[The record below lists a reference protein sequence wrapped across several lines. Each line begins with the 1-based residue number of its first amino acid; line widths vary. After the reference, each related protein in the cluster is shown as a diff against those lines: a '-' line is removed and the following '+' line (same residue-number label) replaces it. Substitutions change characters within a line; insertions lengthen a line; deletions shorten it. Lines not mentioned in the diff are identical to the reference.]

1 MDFQGLINRII
12 PSKRAKQLRDLRI
25 DISFYPVLI
34 TVLVIPASYSEVS
47 SNYNK
52 TDFISWIFIK
62 IFAWTVA
69 SFYAGFFIKL
79 AGIDQFK
86 KINFAPF
93 FGISFL
99 TGALVATNEI
109 ILSNMFNLPE
119 QVNPYLR
126 LTLTGLLTFLLCL
139 LTSILGTNRRNY
151 KLVHKSYEKALYQS
165 AFLDLQKD
173 MSFKMD
179 IANHESNIKKEI
191 LSLLRASDDH
201 LSLSVMMDRVQ
212 NFSRYLTEYKIIDSR
227 RKKFY
232 AFLDQLRKELEF
244 SYYNFRTKA
253 LSPSIFSFVISSI
266 FGIVPLRNN
275 FGLAPMILII
285 TYFLITY
292 YAQLVLTKLM
302 KSSSPS
308 IFFPIFV
315 SFFNIAFILG
325 VDNIFK
331 LATPDV
337 FHNANLFWVFVIYT
351 IVYFA
356 VCFAGHFAAGTSK
369 YEEHLLLLA
378 VTQPEL
384 SLSREKVLNKK
395 KIYLN
400 NQWANFLHNKIQSK
414 LLVLGLSNNLTTFEH
429 ELSEII
435 EVVEKQSF
443 ILKSSHIIKSS
454 SISESLEI
462 IDKLWSNSIMLNI
475 DLADGL
481 LQHNFDLA
489 TLVDLEEVLRE
500 LIANAVR
507 HGGANQVNIEIGHLE
522 NGRINIKST
531 NNGSPYKPKKIGL
544 GTQFLNE
551 LSPNNW
557 KIENKDGQVIVNLI
571 LVENRVIS

>member
-1 MDFQGLINRII
+1 MNIQTFANRIV
-12 PSKRAKQLRDLRI
+12 PSKRIKQLRDLRI

-34 TVLVIPASYSEVS
+34 AVLVIPAAYSEVS
-47 SNYNK
+47 SNFNK
-52 TDFISWIFIK
+52 THFILWIFIK
-62 IFAWTVA
+62 IFSWSAA
-69 SFYAGFFIKL
+69 SFYAGYFIKF

-99 TGALVATNEI
+99 TGVLVATSEI
-109 ILSNMFNLPE
+109 IFLNIFNLPQ

-126 LTLTGLLTFLLCL
+126 LVLTGFLTFLLCL

-165 AFLDLQKD
+165 AFLESQKD
-173 MSFKMD
+173 TSFQMD

-191 LSLLRASDDH
+191 LALLRVSNDI
-201 LSLSVMMDRVQ
+201 LSLSIIMDNVQ
-212 NFSRYLTEYKIIDSR
+212 NFSRHLTEYKISNSR
-227 RKKFY
+227 RKKIY
-232 AFLDQLRKELEF
+232 AFIEQLRIELKF
-244 SYYNFRTKA
+244 SFYNFKTKA

-266 FGIVPLRNN
+266 FGIVPMRNN
-275 FGLAPMILII
+275 FGIAPMILFVI
-285 TYFLITY
+285 YFLINY
-292 YAQLVLTKLM
+292 ICQKLLTKLI
-302 KSSSPS
+302 KIFNPS
-308 IFFPIFV
+308 IILPILL
-315 SFFNIAFILG
+315 SLFNIVLICC
-325 VDNIFK
+325 VDYIFK
-331 LATPDV
+331 VLTSDV
-337 FHNANLFWVFVIYT
+337 FNNANLFWVFVIST

-384 SLSREKVLNKK
+384 SLSREKVLDKK

-414 LLVLGLSNNLTTFEH
+414 LLVLGLSNNLITFEN

-435 EVVEKQSF
+435 DVVEKQSY

-462 IDKLWSNSIMLNI
+462 IDQLWSNSIRLNI
-475 DLADGL
+475 DLTDGL
-481 LQHNFDLA
+481 LQQNFDPV

-507 HGGANQVNIEIGHLE
+507 HGGASKVHIEIGSTE

-531 NNGSPYKPKKIGL
+531 NNGSPYKPNKVGL

-551 LSPNNW
+551 VSPNNW
-557 KIENKDGQVIVNLI
+557 KIENKDGQVIANLI
-571 LVENRVIS
+571 LVENKIIS

>member
-1 MDFQGLINRII
+1 MDLQGLTNRVF

-79 AGIDQFK
+79 VGIDQFK

-99 TGALVATNEI
+99 TGVFVATNEI
-109 ILSNMFNLPE
+109 IFSNIFNLPQ
-119 QVNPYLR
+119 QVNPYIR

-151 KLVHKSYEKALYQS
+151 KLVHKSYETALYQS

-179 IANHESNIKKEI
+179 ITNHESNIKKEI
-191 LSLLRASDDH
+191 LSLLRVSDDH

-212 NFSRYLTEYKIIDSR
+212 NYSRYLTEYKIIDSR

-232 AFLDQLRKELEF
+232 AFLDQLRVELKF
-244 SYYNFRTKA
+244 SYYNFRNKA
-253 LSPSIFSFVISSI
+253 LSPIIFSFVISSI

-275 FGLAPMILII
+275 FGLAPMILIVA
-285 TYFLITY
+285 YFLITCY
-292 YAQLVLTKLM
+292 SQLVLTKLM

-308 IFFPIFV
+308 IIFPIFV
-315 SFFNIAFILG
+315 SFFNIAFILSI
-325 VDNIFK
+325 DNIFK

-337 FHNANLFWVFVIYT
+337 FHNANLFWVFVIST

-378 VTQPEL
+378 VTNPEL
-384 SLSREKVLNKK
+384 SLTRDKVLDKK

-414 LLVLGLSNNLTTFEH
+414 LLVLGLSNNFIRFEH
-429 ELSEII
+429 ELSEIVD
-435 EVVEKQSF
+435 VVEKHSF

-507 HGGANQVNIEIGHLE
+507 HGGANQVNIEIGYLE
-522 NGRINIKST
+522 NGQISIKST

>member
-1 MDFQGLINRII
+1 
-12 PSKRAKQLRDLRI
+12 
-25 DISFYPVLI
+25 
-34 TVLVIPASYSEVS
+34 
-47 SNYNK
+47 
-52 TDFISWIFIK
+52 
-62 IFAWTVA
+62 
-69 SFYAGFFIKL
+69 
-79 AGIDQFK
+79 
-86 KINFAPF
+86 
-93 FGISFL
+93 
-99 TGALVATNEI
+99 
-109 ILSNMFNLPE
+109 
-119 QVNPYLR
+119 
-126 LTLTGLLTFLLCL
+126 
-139 LTSILGTNRRNY
+139 
-151 KLVHKSYEKALYQS
+151 
-165 AFLDLQKD
+165 
-173 MSFKMD
+173 
-179 IANHESNIKKEI
+179 
-191 LSLLRASDDH
+191 
-201 LSLSVMMDRVQ
+201 
-212 NFSRYLTEYKIIDSR
+212 
-227 RKKFY
+227 
-232 AFLDQLRKELEF
+232 
-244 SYYNFRTKA
+244 
-253 LSPSIFSFVISSI
+253 
-266 FGIVPLRNN
+266 
-275 FGLAPMILII
+275 MILIVA
-285 TYFLITY
+285 YFLITY
-292 YAQLVLTKLM
+292 YSQLVLTKLM

-308 IFFPIFV
+308 TFFPIFV
-315 SFFNIAFILG
+315 SLFNIAFILC

-337 FHNANLFWVFVIYT
+337 FHNANLFWVFVIST

-384 SLSREKVLNKK
+384 SLSREKVLDKK

-414 LLVLGLSNNLTTFEH
+414 LLVLGLSNNLITFEN

-435 EVVEKQSF
+435 DVVEKQSF

-454 SISESLEI
+454 SISESLEM

-507 HGGANQVNIEIGHLE
+507 HGGANQVNIEIGYLE
-522 NGRINIKST
+522 NGRLDIKST

>member
-1 MDFQGLINRII
+1 MNIQTFANRIV
-12 PSKRAKQLRDLRI
+12 PSKRIKQSRDLRI

-34 TVLVIPASYSEVS
+34 AVLVIPAAYSEVS
-47 SNYNK
+47 SNFNK
-52 TDFISWIFIK
+52 THFILWIFIK
-62 IFAWTVA
+62 IFSWSAA
-69 SFYAGFFIKL
+69 SFYAGYFIKF

-99 TGALVATNEI
+99 TGVLVATSEI
-109 ILSNMFNLPE
+109 ILLNMFNLPQ

-126 LTLTGLLTFLLCL
+126 LVLTGLLTFLLCL

-173 MSFKMD
+173 TSFQMD

-191 LSLLRASDDH
+191 LSLLRVSNDI
-201 LSLSVMMDRVQ
+201 LSLSIIMDKVQ
-212 NFSRYLTEYKIIDSR
+212 NFSRYLTEYKISNSR
-227 RKKFY
+227 RKKIY
-232 AFLDQLRKELEF
+232 AFIEQLRIELKF
-244 SYYNFRTKA
+244 SFYNFKTKA
-253 LSPSIFSFVISSI
+253 LSPIIFSFVVSSI
-266 FGIVPLRNN
+266 FGIVPMRNN
-275 FGLAPMILII
+275 FGIAPMILYVI
-285 TYFLITY
+285 YFLITY
-292 YAQLVLTKLM
+292 ICQKLLTKLI
-302 KSSSPS
+302 KIFNPS
-308 IFFPIFV
+308 IILPTLL
-315 SFFNIAFILG
+315 SLFNIVLICC
-325 VDNIFK
+325 VDYMFK
-331 LATPDV
+331 VLTPDV
-337 FHNANLFWVFVIYT
+337 FHNANLFWIFVIST
-351 IVYFA
+351 TVYFA

-384 SLSREKVLNKK
+384 SLSRERVLDKK
-395 KIYLN
+395 KTYLN

-414 LLVLGLSNNLTTFEH
+414 LLVLGLSNNLITFER
-429 ELSEII
+429 EISEII
-435 EVVEKQSF
+435 DVVEKQSY

-462 IDKLWSNSIMLNI
+462 IDQLWSNSIRLNI
-475 DLADGL
+475 DLTDGL
-481 LQHNFDLA
+481 LQQNFDPV

-507 HGGANQVNIEIGHLE
+507 HGGASKVHIEIGSME

-531 NNGSPYKPKKIGL
+531 NNGSPYKPNKVGL

-551 LSPNNW
+551 VSPNNW
-557 KIENKDGQVIVNLI
+557 KIENKDGQVIANLI
-571 LVENRVIS
+571 LVENKVIS

>member
-1 MDFQGLINRII
+1 MNIQTFANRII
-12 PSKRAKQLRDLRI
+12 PSKRIKQSRDLRI

-34 TVLVIPASYSEVS
+34 TVLVIPAAYSEVS

-52 TDFISWIFIK
+52 TDFVLWILIK
-62 IFAWTVA
+62 IFSWSAA
-69 SFYAGFFIKL
+69 SFYSVYFIKL

-99 TGALVATNEI
+99 TGALVATSEI
-109 ILSNMFNLPE
+109 IFLNIFNLPQ

-126 LTLTGLLTFLLCL
+126 LVLTGLLTFLLCL

-173 MSFKMD
+173 KSFQMD

-191 LSLLRASDDH
+191 LTLLRVSNDI
-201 LSLSVMMDRVQ
+201 LSLSIIMDNIQ
-212 NFSRYLTEYKIIDSR
+212 NFSRYLTEYKISNSR
-227 RKKFY
+227 RKKIDAY
-232 AFLDQLRKELEF
+232 IEQLHIELKF
-244 SYYNFRTKA
+244 SFYNFKTKA

-266 FGIVPLRNN
+266 FGIVPMRNN
-275 FGLAPMILII
+275 FGIAPMILFVI
-285 TYFLITY
+285 YFLITY
-292 YAQLVLTKLM
+292 ICQKLLTKII
-302 KSSSPS
+302 KFSNPS
-308 IFFPIFV
+308 IILPTLL
-315 SFFNIAFILG
+315 SLFNVTLICC
-325 VDNIFK
+325 VDYIFK
-331 LATPDV
+331 VLTPDV
-337 FHNANLFWVFVIYT
+337 FHNANLFWVFVIST

-384 SLSREKVLNKK
+384 SLSRERVLDKK
-395 KIYLN
+395 KTYLN

-414 LLVLGLSNNLTTFEH
+414 LLVLGLSNNLITFEQ
-429 ELSEII
+429 EIAEII
-435 EVVEKQSF
+435 DGVEKQSY

-462 IDKLWSNSIMLNI
+462 IDQLWSNSITLNI
-475 DLADGL
+475 DLTDGL
-481 LQHNFDLA
+481 LQQNFDPV

-507 HGGANQVNIEIGHLE
+507 HGGASKVDIEIGSME
-522 NGRINIKST
+522 DGRINIKST
-531 NNGSPYKPKKIGL
+531 NNGSPYKPNKVGL

-551 LSPNNW
+551 VSPNNW

-571 LVENRVIS
+571 LVENKVIS

>member
-1 MDFQGLINRII
+1 MDFQAFANRVIS
-12 PSKRAKQLRDLRI
+12 SKRIKQSKDLRF

-34 TVLVIPASYSEVS
+34 SVLVIPAAYSEVS
-47 SNYNK
+47 ANFNK
-52 TDFISWIFIK
+52 TDFILWILIK
-62 IFAWTVA
+62 IFSWSAA
-69 SFYAGFFIKL
+69 SFSANFLIKF

-86 KINFAPF
+86 KIDFVPF
-93 FGISFL
+93 FAISFF
-99 TGALVATNEI
+99 TGVIVATNEI
-109 ILSNMFNLPE
+109 IFSNLFNLPQ

-126 LTLTGLLTFLLCL
+126 LVLTGLLTFLLCL

-165 AFLDLQKD
+165 AFLDLQNE
-173 MSFKMD
+173 MTYKMD
-179 IANHESNIKKEI
+179 IANHELNIKKEI
-191 LSLLRASDDH
+191 LSLLRISDDILT
-201 LSLSVMMDRVQ
+201 LSIIMDRLQ
-212 NFSRYLTEYKIIDSR
+212 NFSRYLTEYRIIDSR
-227 RKKFY
+227 IKKFY
-232 AFLDQLRKELEF
+232 AFLEQLRQEFKF

-266 FGIVPLRNN
+266 FGIAPLRNN
-275 FGLAPMILII
+275 FGLAPMILIV
-285 TYFLITY
+285 TYYLITFSC
-292 YAQLVLTKLM
+292 QKLLSKLM
-302 KSSSPS
+302 KFSTPSS
-308 IFFPIFV
+308 FFPILISIV
-315 SFFNIAFILG
+315 NVVLICS
-325 VDNIFK
+325 VDYIFK
-331 LATPDV
+331 LSTPDV
-337 FHNANLFWVFVIYT
+337 FQNANLIWVFVIST

-356 VCFAGHFAAGTSK
+356 VCIAGHFAAGTSK

-395 KIYLN
+395 KSYLN

-414 LLVLGLSNNLTTFEH
+414 LLVLGLSNNLVTFEL
-429 ELSEII
+429 ELSEIT

-443 ILKSSHIIKSS
+443 ILKSSHIIKSY

-462 IDKLWSNSIMLNI
+462 IDKLWSNSIMLKI

-481 LQHNFDLA
+481 LQHNFDFA

-507 HGGANQVNIEIGHLE
+507 HGGANQVHIEIGYKE

-557 KIENKDGQVIVNLI
+557 RIENKDDQVIVNLI